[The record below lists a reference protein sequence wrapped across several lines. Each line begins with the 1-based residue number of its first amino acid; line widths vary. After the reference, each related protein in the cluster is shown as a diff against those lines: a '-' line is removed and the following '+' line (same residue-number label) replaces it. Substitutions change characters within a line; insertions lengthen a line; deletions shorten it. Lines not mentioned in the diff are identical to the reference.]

1 MEGVLTVFSESNL
14 SSEVVLL
21 PLTTP
26 VCLRISMFLWLLHWF
41 WPEVRDKCTKV
52 TLDEEYQLVY
62 VQEGY

>member
-26 VCLRISMFLWLLHWF
+26 VCLRISMFLWLL
-41 WPEVRDKCTKV
+41 
-52 TLDEEYQLVY
+52 LLVLARSERQMY
-62 VQEGY
+62 KGNP